1 MVLSALP
8 FVCPRVPWSSS
19 LDPTIANT
27 EEIYT
32 WYMDIHGNMLVMGN
46 ITNYGIPS
54 RQKLDDIPSSSGMVT
69 HFYQDLYIYIY
80 IHSARILT
88 VGWPQSTTCWPWL
101 PTKQKGFNHRK
112 QRFYRRQCWLTQLQ
126 GVALI
131 SLLTR
136 NAQLILFRLTI
147 GFIVDIVD
155 GVNIKPRNITR
166 RHLNI
171 WELTSKSNNWNT
183 KNVGM
188 SSWYV
193 I

>member
-1 MVLSALP
+1 MVK
-8 FVCPRVPWSSS
+8 FVGSNHCKYGG
-19 LDPTIANT
+19 DIYM
-27 EEIYT
+27 IHGYT
-32 WYMDIHGNMLVMGN
+32 WEYVGDGKYHQLWYTFASEIGWYTQFLWDGNPFL
-46 ITNYGIPS
+46 
-54 RQKLDDIPSSSGMVT
+54 SGS
-69 HFYQDLYIYIY
+69 LYIYI
-80 IHSARILT
+80 
-88 VGWPQSTTCWPWL
+88 STLLGYSLWDDRKAPHVDH
-101 PTKQKGFNHRK
+101 GFPPNKKDSITEK
-112 QRFYRRQCWLTQLQ
+112 QRFYWRQCWLTQLQ

>member
-1 MVLSALP
+1 
-8 FVCPRVPWSSS
+8 
-19 LDPTIANT
+19 
-27 EEIYT
+27 
-32 WYMDIHGNMLVMGN
+32 MDIHGNMLVMGN

-80 IHSARILT
+80 I
-88 VGWPQSTTCWPWL
+88 STLLGYSLWDDRKAPHVDH
-101 PTKQKGFNHRK
+101 GFPPNKKDSITEK
-112 QRFYRRQCWLTQLQ
+112 QRFYWRQCWLTQLQ

-171 WELTSKSNNWNT
+171 WELTSKSNN
-183 KNVGM
+183 
-188 SSWYV
+188 
-193 I
+193 